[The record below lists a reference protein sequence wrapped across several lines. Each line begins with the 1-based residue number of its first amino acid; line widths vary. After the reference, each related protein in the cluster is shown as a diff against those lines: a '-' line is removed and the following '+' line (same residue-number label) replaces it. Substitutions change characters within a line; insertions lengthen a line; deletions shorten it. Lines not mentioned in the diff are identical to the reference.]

1 MVELVFE
8 AEKTSR
14 GWTYRQATYNL
25 KQLDAEKVIERACK
39 QASIKINALINSR
52 EAKERAKAKY
62 LKRMKNSKSKRG
74 R

>member
-1 MVELVFE
+1 MELVFE
-8 AEKTSR
+8 PKQTSR